1 MRDHL
6 RFRTDESDGPSRD
19 EHRRVAASRP
29 SCRTHPTIELQA
41 FECRKLQQNLVPM
54 LFHQKTLVLL
64 AFEVFRVDTAANY
77 NLVAIVDLLAT
88 IMKGIDERK
97 HVHEQVFFWDDWA

>member
-1 MRDHL
+1 
-6 RFRTDESDGPSRD
+6 
-19 EHRRVAASRP
+19 
-29 SCRTHPTIELQA
+29 
-41 FECRKLQQNLVPM
+41 M

-97 HVHEQVFFWDDWA
+97 HVHEQVFFGMIGLDVNHCCARKRIDV